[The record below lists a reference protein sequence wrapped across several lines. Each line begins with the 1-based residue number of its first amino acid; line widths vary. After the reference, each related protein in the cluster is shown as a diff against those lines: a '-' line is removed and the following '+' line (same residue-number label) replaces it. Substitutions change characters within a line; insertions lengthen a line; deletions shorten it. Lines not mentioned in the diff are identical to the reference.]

1 MKFGL
6 FDHVDRSDLPL
17 AELYDNRIEFLVAAD
32 KTDIHCF
39 HVAEHH
45 ATPLNM
51 VPVPGVFLGAVARA
65 TKRIRLGPLVYLLTL
80 YSPLRLIEE
89 IAMLDNLSG
98 GRLDVGV
105 GRGVSPFELNY
116 HNIDFATTREVFLEA
131 LDAVV
136 YGLSHEVLDHAG
148 KHFSY
153 RNVPMELR
161 PLQTPYPPLWYPSS
175 SAESSAFVGQR
186 GYNFDTLGTVAAA
199 KKCVDAYKA
208 GYAKRGRPPAMPTGF
223 PGNQPAIGVNRHVVV
238 AETDRAAL
246 RIAEPAYDSWYASL
260 TKLWRENHVQ
270 GPAIAHD
277 TVSKLDD
284 AMKGGSFIV
293 GSPAT
298 VRAEIERQAE
308 AIGVNYFVCGM
319 YFGTMAHGDAMQ
331 SLALFADEVMPHFS
345 QVVA

>member
-6 FDHVDRSDLPL
+6 FDHVDRSTLPL
-17 AELYDNRIEFLVAAD
+17 AEQFDKRLEFIAAAD
-32 KTDIHCF
+32 KTDFYCY

-51 VPVPGVFLGAVARA
+51 VPVPGVYLGAIAR
-65 TKRIRLGPLVYLLTL
+65 TTERIRLGPLVYLLTL

-89 IAMLDNLSG
+89 ICILDHLCH

-131 LDAVV
+131 LDAVIH
-136 YGLSHEVLDHAG
+136 GLTHDTLEHEG

-153 RNVPMELR
+153 KNVPMELR
-161 PLQTPYPPLWYPSS
+161 PLQAPHPPIWYPSS
-175 SAESSAFVGQR
+175 GAESSAFIGAA
-186 GYNFDTLGTVAAA
+186 GYHYSTLGTVEAAR
-199 KKCVDAYKA
+199 KCVDAYKA
-208 GYAKRGRPPAMPTGF
+208 AYAKRGGASGAATGF
-223 PGNQPAIGVNRHVVV
+223 PGGPAIGVNRHVVV
-238 AETDRAAL
+238 AETDAAAK
-246 RIAEPAYDSWYASL
+246 RIAEPAYDAWYASL
-260 TKLWRENHVQ
+260 TKLWRENKVQ
-270 GPAIAHD
+270 GPAITRD
-277 TVSKLDD
+277 TVSHLDE

-293 GSPAT
+293 GSPST
-298 VRAEIERQAE
+298 VRAEIERQVA

-345 QVVA
+345 RVAA

>member
-6 FDHVDRSDLPL
+6 FDHVDRSNLPL
-17 AELYDNRIEFLVAAD
+17 AEQFDKRLEFVAAAD
-32 KTDIHCF
+32 KTDFYCY

-51 VPVPGVFLGAVARA
+51 VPVPGVYLGAVARA
-65 TKRIRLGPLVYLLTL
+65 TERIRLGPLVYLLTL

-89 IAMLDNLSG
+89 ICILDHLCH

-116 HNIDFATTREVFLEA
+116 HNIDFAATREVFLEA
-131 LDAVV
+131 LDAVI
-136 YGLSHEVLDHAG
+136 YGLTHETLDHAG

-153 RNVPMELR
+153 KNVPMELR
-161 PLQTPYPPLWYPSS
+161 PLQAPTPPIWYPSS
-175 SAESSAFVGQR
+175 GPESASFIGAA
-186 GYNFDTLGTVAAA
+186 GYNYSTLGTVEAA
-199 KKCVDAYKA
+199 KACIDAYKA
-208 GYAKRGRPPAMPTGF
+208 GYANRGGPPGRATDW
-223 PGNQPAIGVNRHVVV
+223 PGGTAVGVNRHVVV
-238 AETDRAAL
+238 AETDEAAK
-246 RIAEPAYDSWYASL
+246 RIAEPAYDAWYASL
-260 TKLWRENHVQ
+260 TKLWRENKVQ
-270 GPAIAHD
+270 GPAIARD
-277 TVSKLDD
+277 TVARLDD

-298 VRAEIERQAE
+298 VCAEIERQVA

-331 SLALFADEVMPHFS
+331 SLALFADEVMPHFTR
-345 QVVA
+345 VAA

>member
-6 FDHVDRSDLPL
+6 FDHVDRSNRPL
-17 AELYDNRIEFLVAAD
+17 ADALEQRLEFVAAAD
-32 KTDIHCF
+32 KADFHCY

-51 VPVPGVFLGAVARA
+51 VPVPGVYLGAVARA

-89 IAMLDNLSG
+89 ICILDHLCR

-131 LDAVV
+131 LDAVI
-136 YGLSHEVLDHAG
+136 YGLSHPTLSHAG
-148 KHFSY
+148 KHFNY
-153 RNVPMELR
+153 ANVPMELQ
-161 PLQTPYPPLWYPSS
+161 PFQKPYPPIWYPSS
-175 SAESSAFVGQR
+175 GAESAAFIGEA
-186 GYNFDTLGTVAAA
+186 GYNFSTLGTVEAA
-199 KKCVDAYKA
+199 KRCVDAYKA
-208 GYAKRGRPPAMPTGF
+208 GFGKRGGASVTSPAF
-223 PGNQPAIGVNRHVVV
+223 PGGPAIGVNRHVVV
-238 AETDRAAL
+238 AETDAKAKSIAA
-246 RIAEPAYDSWYASL
+246 PAYDAWYASL
-260 TKLWRENHVQ
+260 TKLWRENKVA

-277 TVSKLDD
+277 TVSKVED
-284 AMKGGSFIV
+284 AMRGGSFIV

-298 VRAEIERQAE
+298 VRAEIERQVAT
-308 AIGVNYFVCGM
+308 IGVNYFVCGM

-331 SLALFADEVMPHFS
+331 SLSLFADEVMPHFTR
-345 QVVA
+345 VAA